1 MNDLKLRLIVLLN
14 AAWRQRYVIAVPILI
29 LPFIGLMIG
38 KMAPTNYVS
47 HTSMLI
53 QETAKMNPFLE
64 DIAVSTMLKE
74 RLNALS
80 TLLKSRHVLTA
91 VAKEHNLI
99 NDDMSPEAKD
109 YVINKLSNNLTIV
122 QPGKDFLKIS
132 LSAPKPAGMKEMLE
146 SISDHFIEQLLAPER
161 SSIQD
166 SAAFLAIHIEKRRE
180 ELDVAENEL
189 ADFKNRFASV
199 TPEMQ
204 SQSLGRLASLK
215 QSYAEKKA
223 ELAGVERSLGS
234 LDQQLSKTN
243 PVVGKIEDQIIE
255 IRSQLTL
262 LKARYTDSHS
272 LIQGKDRELRRLE
285 NERKLLLNMEQPN
298 ITSDQLWDIASS
310 NQLGDISEMQPLLVT
325 QLQSLQL
332 VRSRYESLSEE
343 TKSLHSMIES
353 LEQEANQFGDNAK
366 TMHRLVRNAELKR
379 QLYDEL
385 IQRYEMAQLTGSL
398 GVFEQNKRVKIIDL
412 PYTPSRPANLPLII
426 FIIAGI
432 VAGIGLGVGI
442 ATLVELFDSSV
453 RRKDEIEVITG
464 APVIT
469 YIPNIGP
476 RLVN

>member
-1 MNDLKLRLIVLLN
+1 MNELKMRFIVILN
-14 AAWRQRYVIAVPILI
+14 SAWRQRYVIVVPILI
-29 LPFIGLMIG
+29 LPFVGYFIG
-38 KMAPTNYVS
+38 KVAPTNYVS

-91 VAKEHNLI
+91 VAKEHGLI
-99 NDDMSPEAKD
+99 DDSMAPAERD
-109 YVINKLSNNLTIV
+109 YIISKLSSSLTV
-122 QPGKDFLKIS
+122 TQPGKDFLKIS
-132 LSAPKPAGMKEMLE
+132 LTAPNPAGMKELLE
-146 SISDHFIEQLLAPER
+146 SISEHFIEQLLAPER
-161 SSIQD
+161 SSIED
-166 SAAFLAIHIEKRRE
+166 SSEFLAIHIEKRRE
-180 ELDVAENEL
+180 ELDIAENEL
-189 ADFKNRFASV
+189 ADFKNRYASV

-204 SQSLGRLASLK
+204 SQALGRLASLK

-255 IRSQLTL
+255 IRSELTL
-262 LKARYTDSHS
+262 LKAKYTESHS
-272 LIQGKDRELRRLE
+272 AVQGKERELRRLE
-285 NERKLLLNMEQPN
+285 NERSILLQMEQPN
-298 ITSDQLWDIASS
+298 ISSDQLWDIASS
-310 NQLGDISEMQPLLVT
+310 NKLKDLGEVQPLLVT

-332 VRSRYESLSEE
+332 VRGRYESLTEE
-343 TKSLHSMIES
+343 TKSLKEMIAR
-353 LEQEANQFGDNAK
+353 LEQEANSFGDNAK
-366 TMHRLVRNAELKR
+366 TMHRLVRNAEIKR

-412 PYTPSRPANLPLII
+412 PYTPSRPANLPAIV
-426 FIIAGI
+426 FVIAGLI
-432 VAGIGLGVGI
+432 AGIGLGAGVAI
-442 ATLVELFDSSV
+442 LIELFDSSI
-453 RRKDEIEVITG
+453 RRKEEIEAITN

-469 YIPNIGP
+469 YIPKIKP
-476 RLVN
+476 YQS

>member
-1 MNDLKLRLIVLLN
+1 MNELKLRFIVILN
-14 AAWRQRYVIAVPILI
+14 GMWRQRYVIVIPILI
-29 LPFIGLMIG
+29 FPFIGLFIA

-91 VAKEHNLI
+91 VAKEHHLI
-99 NDDMSPEAKD
+99 NEQMSAAERD
-109 YVINKLSNNLTIV
+109 QVIYRLSSSLNVT
-122 QPGKDFLKIS
+122 QPGKDFLKITFTS
-132 LSAPKPAGMKEMLE
+132 NTPDGMKEMLE
-146 SISDHFIEQLLAPER
+146 SISQHFIEQLLAPER

-166 SAAFLAIHIEKRRE
+166 SSEFLAIHIEKRRLDLE
-180 ELDVAENEL
+180 ESENKLAE
-189 ADFKNRFASV
+189 FKNRYASV

-204 SQSLGRLASLK
+204 SQALGRLAALK

-255 IRSQLTL
+255 IRSELTL
-262 LKARYTDSHS
+262 LRAKYTDNHS
-272 LIQGKDRELRRLE
+272 AVQGKERELRRLE
-285 NERKLLLNMEQPN
+285 NERSLLLQTEQPN
-298 ITSDQLWDIASS
+298 ISSDQLWDIASS
-310 NQLGDISEMQPLLVT
+310 AKVEQIGDVQPLLVT
-325 QLQSLQL
+325 QLHSLQL

-343 TKSLHSMIES
+343 TKSLERMIDD
-353 LEQEANQFGDNAK
+353 LEQQANRFGDNAK
-366 TMHRLVRNAELKR
+366 SMHRLVRDAEIKR

-398 GVFEQNKRVKIIDL
+398 GIFEQNKRVKIIDL
-412 PYTPSRPANLPLII
+412 PYTPSRPANFPTIVY
-426 FIIAGI
+426 IIAGI
-432 VAGIGLGVGI
+432 VAGMGLGCGLAI
-442 ATLVELFDSSV
+442 LFELFDSSI
-453 RRKDEIEVITG
+453 RRKEDIERITR
-464 APVIT
+464 APMIT
-469 YIPNIGP
+469 QIPKIKS
-476 RLVN
+476 LDS